1 MGLLTG
7 IIPAQKFETIRDRIA
22 QILTL
27 ELVGQ
32 AYMLSPV
39 GEIPSVFV
47 ARYTAI
53 DESEGTVINV
63 NLQQGD
69 FDNKDQRFS
78 DGAYLFNIDVYTAAD
93 STPSA
98 RGDNLATVAAHRWV
112 GMCRAILENPQYR
125 TLGFTPP
132 SISRVWVSAIR
143 TPENQNLQDGTN
155 AQQIR
160 LEFYVRVAES
170 VELITPTE
178 LVNHFTTVKLSST
191 EKGYKYEYAAA

>member
-7 IIPAQKFETIRDRIA
+7 IIPEHKFEAVRDRIA
-22 QILTL
+22 QVLAL
-27 ELVGQ
+27 ELTGQ
-32 AYMLSPV
+32 AQMYSPV
-39 GEIPSVFV
+39 GEIPDVYV
-47 ARYTAI
+47 ARYTPI

-63 NLQQGD
+63 SLQQGD
-69 FDNKDQRFS
+69 FDNKDARNA
-78 DGAYLFNIDVYTAAD
+78 DGTYLYNIDVYTTAD
-93 STPSA
+93 TTEDS
-98 RGDNLATVAAHRWV
+98 RGDKLATVSAHRWI

-143 TPENQNLQDGTN
+143 TPENQNIQEGTN

-160 LEFYVRVAES
+160 LEFYVRVPES

-178 LVNHFTTVKLSST
+178 LANHFTTIKLSST
-191 EKGYKYEYAAA
+191 NKGYKYEYEAP